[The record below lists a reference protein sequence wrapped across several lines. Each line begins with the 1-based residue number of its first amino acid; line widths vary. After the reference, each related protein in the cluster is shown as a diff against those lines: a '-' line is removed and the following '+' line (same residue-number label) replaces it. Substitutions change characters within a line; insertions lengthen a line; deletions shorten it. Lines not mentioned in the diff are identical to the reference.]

1 MRFNRARLLVGL
13 LAIVIGALG
22 INAPAALALSPSVET
37 LAASA
42 IAESGAT
49 LNGKV
54 NPNGAETKMYFE
66 YGTTTSYGSKTAEVS
81 VGSGSTT
88 VEKAEAISGL
98 SANTVYHFRIVAT
111 NSSGTSQGVDK
122 TFTTVGAPTG
132 SGVTYSEVGSLG
144 EEMTLKATVDPNG
157 QATTFQFEYGLTE
170 SSLTNLVPVPAGSAG
185 SGYEPVSVDAVAT
198 GLTPGTRYYVRVTA
212 TNASGKASS
221 SIVSFLSS
229 GEPGI
234 SGVSAA
240 NVSRTGAELKAT
252 INNYL
257 SATTYYFEYGTTTS
271 YGTKTTSKEGNGAVS
286 ASISGLKPSTLYHYR
301 IVATNGQGTHTG
313 LDQTFTTPKAV
324 TLLSGGLAVPTGQS
338 LEAKSANL
346 TFAISGWTYS
356 CPASEF
362 TGTVTENP
370 GALQSA
376 PTAKLQNT
384 GATPC
389 PAVGS
394 PSMTAKF
401 TLPAGIT
408 LDYTVDGLGNG
419 IVRTSTFTFN
429 LTYALGTFKL
439 GECEFSLQLSGGYS
453 FKTALAPTLIGEP
466 KLVKIISGEC
476 PTGKI
481 SGTFKVTSKGIAVE
495 AV

>member
-1 MRFNRARLLVGL
+1 
-13 LAIVIGALG
+13 
-22 INAPAALALSPSVET
+22 
-37 LAASA
+37 
-42 IAESGAT
+42 
-49 LNGKV
+49 
-54 NPNGAETKMYFE
+54 
-66 YGTTTSYGSKTAEVS
+66 
-81 VGSGSTT
+81 
-88 VEKAEAISGL
+88 
-98 SANTVYHFRIVAT
+98 
-111 NSSGTSQGVDK
+111 
-122 TFTTVGAPTG
+122 
-132 SGVTYSEVGSLG
+132 
-144 EEMTLKATVDPNG
+144 VDPNG
-157 QATTFQFEYGLTE
+157 QSTTYQFEYGLTE
-170 SSLTNLVPVPAGSAG
+170 GSLTNLVPVPAGSAG

-229 GEPGI
+229 TEPGI

-240 NVSRTGAELKAT
+240 NISRTGAELKAT
-252 INNYL
+252 IASNL
-257 SATTYYFEYGTTTS
+257 FVTTYYFEYGTTTS
-271 YGTKTTSKEGNGAVS
+271 YGTKTTSKEGNGSVS
-286 ASISGLKPSTLYHYR
+286 ASLSGLKSSTLYHYR
-301 IVATNGQGTHTG
+301 IVATNSQGTHTG
-313 LDQTFTTPKAV
+313 LDQTFTTSKAV
-324 TLLSGGLAVPTGQS
+324 TLLSGGPPIPTGQS

-362 TGTVTENP
+362 TGTLTENP

-384 GATPC
+384 GATAC

-408 LDYTVDGLGNG
+408 LDYTVDGSGNG
-419 IVRTSTFTFN
+419 VLRTSTFTFN

-439 GECEFSLQLSGGYS
+439 GECEFSLQLSGAYT

-466 KLVKIISGEC
+466 KLIKIISGEC
-476 PTGKI
+476 PTGKM